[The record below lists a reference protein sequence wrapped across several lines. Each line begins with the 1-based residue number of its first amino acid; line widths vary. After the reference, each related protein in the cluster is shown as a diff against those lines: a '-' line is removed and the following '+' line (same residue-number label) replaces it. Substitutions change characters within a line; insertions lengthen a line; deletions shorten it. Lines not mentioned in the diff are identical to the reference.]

1 MFILTLIQNVALLI
15 ALTAGF
21 EVFIARFRRGT
32 LIYQLLVGLLLGSVA
47 VVSMMTP
54 FRWSEGIIFD
64 GRSIL
69 ICISGMFGGPLA
81 ALLSALMAGGYRVWL
96 GGAGAPVGVAVI
108 AEAAAV
114 GVGSY
119 YLRQRLGRPYRGWEL
134 WAIGLLVHVIM
145 VALFLLLPGG
155 VGVVRQMGPPML
167 FLYPLALMLVCL
179 LFQDREAHVHSH
191 QLLRE
196 SEERYRTLVDKASDG
211 IIVVD
216 AQHNVVDVNPS
227 ACAMLGYSRCAML
240 GYSREELCQR
250 NFNELIYAED
260 LPGMQQHFAMMKQ
273 GKTARM
279 EHRLVHRDGT
289 LVEVEVSGRRLP
301 DGWMQ
306 GIVRNVGERKRV
318 QTALAA
324 REKLLNKILDILP
337 VGLWLTDRQGRLV
350 RSNPEGRRIWGAEPL
365 VGREEYGVFR
375 ARRLPSGEE
384 VTPDDWALVRTI
396 NEGAAVLGEMLEIDA
411 FDGQKRTI
419 LNYAAPVLDEEGNV
433 EAAVVVNLD
442 ISALRQAE
450 EEKER
455 LSERLLQAQ
464 KIESIGRL
472 AGGVAHDFNNW
483 LAVILG
489 RVEKVLPRLSPQHEI
504 YNDLMEIR
512 NAAERAANLTRQ
524 LLTFARQQ
532 TAQPRLLNLN
542 TTISN
547 TLTMLRRLIGE
558 DIELIWRPGEALWAV
573 EIDPSQ
579 VDQVLANLLV
589 NARDAIS
596 GVGQVVIETRNVVCD
611 ARYQTEDVGFIPG
624 EYVLLSVS
632 DTGSG
637 MDAQVRSHLFEP
649 FFTTKEVGKGTGL
662 GLATVYGIVRQNGGW
677 IHVYSESGE
686 GTTFHI
692 YLPRADGQAAEGE
705 EVRDETLCTP
715 LAERPGGSETIL
727 LVEDEVPLLE
737 MAADTLSELGY
748 AVLTANSPAN
758 ALRLAQ
764 EGSSPIDLLIT
775 DVIMPGMNGRELAE
789 QLRALQPQMRC
800 LFMSGY
806 TADIITN
813 HGMLEEG
820 VSFIQ
825 KPFTLNELASSVR
838 RALATGR
845 QGQ

>member
-1 MFILTLIQNVALLI
+1 MLILTLIQNVALLI

-21 EVFIARFRRGT
+21 EVFMARFRRGT
-32 LIYQLLVGLLLGSVA
+32 LIYQLLVGLLFGGVA

-64 GRSIL
+64 GRSII
-69 ICISGMFGGPLA
+69 ICVSGMFGGPLA
-81 ALLSALMAGGYRVWL
+81 ALISTLMAGSYRMWL
-96 GGAGAPVGVAVI
+96 GGVGAPVGVAVI
-108 AEAAAV
+108 AEAALV

-119 YLRQRLGRPYRGWEL
+119 YLRQRLGRAYRGWEL
-134 WAIGLLVHVIM
+134 WGIGLLVHVIM
-145 VALFLLLPGG
+145 VALFLLLPNGTAVVRQ
-155 VGVVRQMGPPML
+155 VGVVTL
-167 FLYPLALMLVCL
+167 VLYPPALMLVCL
-179 LFQDREAHVHSH
+179 LFQDQEAHVQSSW
-191 QLLRE
+191 LLRE
-196 SEERYRTLVDKASDG
+196 SEERYRTLVEQASDG
-211 IIVVD
+211 IFVVD
-216 AQHNVVDVNPS
+216 AQRNVVDVNPS
-227 ACAMLGYSRCAML
+227 GCAML

-250 NFNELIYAED
+250 NLNELIYAED
-260 LPGMQQHFAMMKQ
+260 LPGTEQHFAAMQQ
-273 GKTARM
+273 GKTVRM
-279 EHRLVHRDGT
+279 EHRLVHRDGS
-289 LVEVEVSGRRLP
+289 LVAVEVSGRKLP
-301 DGWMQ
+301 DGRLQ
-306 GIVRNVGERKRV
+306 GIVRDVGERRRA
-318 QTALAA
+318 QAALAA

-337 VGLWLTDRQGRLV
+337 VGLWLADRQGRLV

-384 VTPDDWALVRTI
+384 VAADDWALVHTI
-396 NEGAAVLGEMLEIDA
+396 NEGATVLGEMLEIDA
-411 FDGQKRTI
+411 FDGQKRAI
-419 LNYAAPVLDEEGNV
+419 LNYCAPVLDEEGKV
-433 EAAVVVNLD
+433 EAAVIVNLD
-442 ISALRQAE
+442 ITALRKAE

-455 LSERLLQAQ
+455 LSAQLLQAQ
-464 KIESIGRL
+464 KMESIGRL

-489 RVEKVLPRLSPQHEI
+489 RVEKVLPRLSPQDAI

-512 NAAERAANLTRQ
+512 KAAERAANLTRQ
-524 LLTFARQQ
+524 LLAFARQQ
-532 TAQPRLLNLN
+532 TAQPRLLDLN

-547 TLTMLRRLIGE
+547 MLTMLRRLIGE
-558 DIELIWRPGEALWAV
+558 DIELIWRPGDGLWAV
-573 EIDPSQ
+573 EMDPSQ

-589 NARDAIS
+589 NARDAIN

-611 ARYQTEDVGFIPG
+611 ARYQTADVSFIPG
-624 EYVLLSVS
+624 EYVLLTVS

-637 MDAQVRSHLFEP
+637 MDEQVQSHLFEP

-677 IHVYSESGE
+677 IHVYSEPE
-686 GTTFHI
+686 KGTTFHI
-692 YLPRADGQAAEGE
+692 YLPRASGQAAKEEEEG
-705 EVRDETLCTP
+705 LHP
-715 LAERPGGSETIL
+715 ALAERPGGSETVL
-727 LVEDEVPLLE
+727 LVEDELPLLE

-748 AVLTANSPAN
+748 VVLTANSPGD
-758 ALRLAQ
+758 ALRLVQGEDSA
-764 EGSSPIDLLIT
+764 IDLLIT

-806 TADIITN
+806 TADIIAN

-825 KPFTLNELASSVR
+825 KPFTLDGLASSVR
-838 RALATGR
+838 RALEAGR